1 MITIRQTL
9 AALTAVVACAGQ
21 AAPAFAADP
30 GVTEA
35 TLAVAPPVPVHRV
48 IDGRAWDCK
57 DAACTAAAAADAESQ
72 PLPRECNRAARELG
86 AFAAYQ
92 TGRRALTETELAKC
106 NSGARYLAKG

>member
-1 MITIRQTL
+1 MITRIQR
-9 AALTAVVACAGQ
+9 AALSLMLSCACQ
-21 AAPAFAADP
+21 AAPAFAAEP

-35 TLAVAPPVPVHRV
+35 TLSIAPPIPVHRV

-57 DAACTAAAAADAESQ
+57 DAACTASAASDAESQ
-72 PLPRECNRAARELG
+72 PIARECNRAARELG

-92 TGRRALTETELAKC
+92 TGRRALTAAELAKC